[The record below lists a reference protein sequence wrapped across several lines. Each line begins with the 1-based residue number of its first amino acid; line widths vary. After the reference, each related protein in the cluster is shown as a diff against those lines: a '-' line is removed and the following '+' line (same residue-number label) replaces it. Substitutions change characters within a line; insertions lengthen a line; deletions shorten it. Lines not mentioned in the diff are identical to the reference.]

1 MQALLLTAGLLRL
14 AGATPVVPAAGAEVA
29 QAQEVDT
36 ANMWAE
42 LEDHC
47 GRGPSRST
55 IRASPL

>member
-14 AGATPVVPAAGAEVA
+14 AGATPVVPAAGAAAAVA

-36 ANMWAE
+36 AHMWAE

-47 GRGPSRST
+47 GRGPS
-55 IRASPL
+55 